1 MTKQEIDAFN
11 DADKIVHKVEKEW
24 HYPIFTKYGYE
35 PIEKEGIGFVRS
47 YNYVHKERGNKI
59 KWTTGYNSDYW
70 EGSGGYGYW
79 TDLEPHLEKLNKEGM
94 LCQTN
99 S

>member
-1 MTKQEIDAFN
+1 METLEDSINA
-11 DADKIVHKVEKEW
+11 ADKIVHKVEKEW

-35 PIEKEGIGFVRS
+35 PVEKEGVGFVRS

-59 KWTTGYNSDYW
+59 KWTTGVNADYW
-70 EGSGGYGYW
+70 EGSGGWGYW
-79 TDLEPHLEKLNKEGM
+79 ADLEPYLKKLDEK
-94 LCQTN
+94 T